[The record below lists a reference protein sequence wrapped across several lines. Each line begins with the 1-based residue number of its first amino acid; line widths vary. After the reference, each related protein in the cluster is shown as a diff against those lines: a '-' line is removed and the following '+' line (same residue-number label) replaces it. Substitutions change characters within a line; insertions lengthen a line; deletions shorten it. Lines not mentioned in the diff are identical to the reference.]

1 MAKQV
6 QVQNLFQ
13 YPVKSL
19 AGVATQSLTV
29 DGEGRALGDRGLAFR
44 FNDSGPAMRQT
55 SQGGWWYKDRLLSLM
70 HIPAAAPVSCEFD
83 SQSTVL
89 SLRLGD
95 RIIAEGEI
103 GSAEGRTKIEQS
115 FERFLKDLSG
125 ASAIDANRFPIHLE
139 GDGVSGRFHD
149 RPAGQISMHSVESGV
164 ALSDAIGESPLMAQR
179 FRSNVVIRGLHPWQ
193 ELELIGSAITIGASR
208 YEVTGPI
215 IRCRA
220 VHANP
225 STGLVD
231 QQILRVLT
239 KEFGQEEPTFGVLLK
254 PIGQEAVIHVGD
266 VVEVGSS
273 A

>member
-1 MAKQV
+1 MQV
-6 QVQNLFQ
+6 QDLFQ

-19 AGVATQSLTV
+19 AGVAVQSLVV
-29 DGEGRALGDRGLAFR
+29 DGEGRALGDRVLAFR

-55 SQGGWWYKDRLLSLM
+55 SQGGWWYKDRLISLM
-70 HIPAAAPVSCEFD
+70 HIPAVAPVSCEFD
-83 SQSTVL
+83 NESMVL

-95 RIIAEGEI
+95 NIIAQGEI
-103 GSAEGRTKIEQS
+103 GSADGRIQMEQD

-125 ASAIDANRFPIHLE
+125 DSAIDPERFPIHLE
-139 GDGVSGRFHD
+139 GDGTSGRFHD
-149 RPAGQISMHSVESGV
+149 RPSGQISMHSVESGD
-164 ALSDAIGESPLMAQR
+164 ALSEVIGESPLLEQR
-179 FRSNVVIRGLHPWQ
+179 FRSNVVIRGLEPWQ
-193 ELELIGSAITIGASR
+193 ELEFIGNTITVGTAR

-231 QQILRVLT
+231 QQILKVLT

-254 PIGQEAVIHVGD
+254 PVGEAAMIHVGD
-266 VVEVGSS
+266 MIDVGSS
-273 A
+273 I